1 MFMIG
6 QAIEGYVLQPFL
18 LGDKIGL
25 PPVAVVFAILAG
37 AQLAGFLGMLIALP
51 VAAIIVVLLRHL
63 RDYYQKS
70 HWYDS
75 KSIVIKSTFS
85 GNVSVE
91 IESSNVDVK
100 LETEVQKSQQ
110 NAEKTGKIEIIDPK

>member
-1 MFMIG
+1 M
-6 QAIEGYVLQPFL
+6 
-18 LGDKIGL
+18 
-25 PPVAVVFAILAG
+25 
-37 AQLAGFLGMLIALP
+37 AGFLGMLIALP

-70 HWYDS
+70 NWYDS